1 MNAPRKELKSIY
13 ASFWRGKRIVF
24 RYSKGRWG
32 IYEAVSPWEI
42 GEALSISLQK
52 IEEAFPGSLEKAA
65 QVDDKNWQCSKS
77 RSRRYIAESPDLL
90 YIASPHLKR
99 QSVAISGFH
108 VVTNIS
114 WAAVPNILRLVC
126 DAAGIEYGN
135 LSNISF

>member
-1 MNAPRKELKSIY
+1 MNAPRKELKAIY

-77 RSRRYIAESPDLL
+77 RSRRYIAESP
-90 YIASPHLKR
+90 HLKR

-135 LSNISF
+135 LSNILF